1 MDIEKQVFTIF
12 SSFIRNLSKTFP
24 EIKNCLYR
32 NYESEITG
40 ENLKLSDC
48 PKIQSF
54 LDKVHENNELIR
66 KKDEKLFTGDI
77 EFLEEISFQRLWEKN
92 ITEKTKE
99 SIWKYFKSFTIIT
112 INLNSSQELKEVLE
126 TIGNED
132 EVSKE
137 DIKDKQTAKTLKDL
151 KKLSEEVKEEVTEE
165 DELDLENMLGGLM
178 DTNIGSIAK
187 EVATSINIEDMFG
200 KVDDNTN
207 PMEMMAQMMNPE
219 KMGSIFQNI
228 NKVME
233 QKMEKGEFDQE
244 SLKKEAQD
252 MYGNMSENPLFS
264 NLMGKM
270 NPGQMNPG
278 QMKQEEPSK
287 KESSKKEPSKKEK
300 KEKLKKKIEEKKQ
313 QRTNK

>member
-40 ENLKLSDC
+40 ENLALSDC

-66 KKDEKLFTGDI
+66 KKDETLFTQDV

-112 INLNSSQELKEVLE
+112 INLHSSQELKEVLE
-126 TIGNED
+126 TIGNEN

-151 KKLSEEVKEEVTEE
+151 KKLSEEVSKEVTEE

-187 EVATSINIEDMFG
+187 EVAGSINIQDMFG
-200 KVDDNTN
+200 KVDENTN
-207 PMEMMAQMMNPE
+207 PMEMMAQMMNPD

-233 QKMEKGEFDQE
+233 EKMEKGELDKE
-244 SLKKEAQD
+244 SLKTEAQD
-252 MYGNMSENPLFS
+252 MYGNMASNPLFS
-264 NLMGKM
+264 SLMGK
-270 NPGQMNPG
+270 MNPG

-287 KESSKKEPSKKEK
+287 TEPSKTEPSKTEPSKKEK
-300 KEKLKKKIEEKKQ
+300 KERLKKKIEEKKQ
-313 QRTNK
+313 QRTK